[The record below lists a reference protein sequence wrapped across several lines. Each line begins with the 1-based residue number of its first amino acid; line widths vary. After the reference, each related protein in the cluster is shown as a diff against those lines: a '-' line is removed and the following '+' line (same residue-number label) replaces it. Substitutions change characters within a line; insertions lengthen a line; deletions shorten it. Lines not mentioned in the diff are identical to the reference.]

1 MITPGFVCLTAI
13 TSQVEDLETTV
24 NGLMGVLDAI
34 QSSVGTIGTTVDGL
48 GTTVDGLGD
57 SISAT
62 NSATDALQ
70 DSIDNLPEPTDY
82 STELADLASGLADAQ
97 TAIASLTQQLAGVV
111 TAADLATI
119 SNTLGQVQADVR
131 ELLQS
136 NAVVNQSINITNSAQ
151 LLLAESLIGTLTT
164 DPNVIVNG
172 FVNVMITSDNFT
184 TAEIARV
191 NAVTSKLAT
200 VLQYVTASSTA
211 SPSVAIEFPN
221 LSFVD
226 GNYTVSGNDANDP
239 KLATISGDLNIGH
252 GGVANYSQV
261 TSINGSVTIDPSVT
275 GINLTGATITGNVR
289 SSGAAAGVI
298 VLPKAT
304 AVNIG
309 TAQVNTASLTLA
321 EGVVNLGYEG
331 TIANNVLIEAPKAG
345 SIEFAAKTVT
355 GTLMVTAKGDTTIFN
370 AANLTTASATTISA
384 EEANFPK
391 LTMFTGNSV
400 ITADTVTFPALTG
413 NASGTLDLPT
423 ADSFVAPKFVISNN
437 VSATDAIT
445 VEFSSGSHTNL
456 SAPKA
461 KTLSIKGQGNTTNFD
476 TAGYAGTLETF
487 NYTGKIGTKAPLIS
501 NVTNVINIQGSK
513 IKTVSIQ
520 GMADSVVV
528 TGTGAL
534 TSLTTDGDA
543 QIRNFTLNDAD
554 ALVSASIGH
563 KHIEGSGAAMF
574 TVTGNLKLASLSTT
588 NLDETGNIDISGNAA
603 LASLDLS
610 SLQTLPLLGSY
621 SVNINNNKLTGTYT
635 AYTAGS
641 TTTAA
646 VPESLTSSAFASLK
660 PYMQLAVNSRAS
672 ATTGNVTY
680 TLAVNLSNV
689 AATGTTSL
697 TQALVNDTGRT
708 ETATST
714 LTDTYFVAL
723 VND

>member
-1 MITPGFVCLTAI
+1 M
-13 TSQVEDLETTV
+13 
-24 NGLMGVLDAI
+24 
-34 QSSVGTIGTTVDGL
+34 
-48 GTTVDGLGD
+48 
-57 SISAT
+57 
-62 NSATDALQ
+62 
-70 DSIDNLPEPTDY
+70 
-82 STELADLASGLADAQ
+82 
-97 TAIASLTQQLAGVV
+97 
-111 TAADLATI
+111 
-119 SNTLGQVQADVR
+119 
-131 ELLQS
+131 
-136 NAVVNQSINITNSAQ
+136 
-151 LLLAESLIGTLTT
+151 
-164 DPNVIVNG
+164 
-172 FVNVMITSDNFT
+172 
-184 TAEIARV
+184 
-191 NAVTSKLAT
+191 
-200 VLQYVTASSTA
+200 
-211 SPSVAIEFPN
+211 
-221 LSFVD
+221 
-226 GNYTVSGNDANDP
+226 
-239 KLATISGDLNIGH
+239 
-252 GGVANYSQV
+252 
-261 TSINGSVTIDPSVT
+261 
-275 GINLTGATITGNVR
+275 
-289 SSGAAAGVI
+289 
-298 VLPKAT
+298 
-304 AVNIG
+304 
-309 TAQVNTASLTLA
+309 A
-321 EGVVNLGYEG
+321 EGVVNFGYNG
-331 TIANNVLIEAPKAG
+331 TIAGNVWVQAPKAG
-345 SIEFAAKTVT
+345 SVEFAAKTMT
-355 GTLMVTAKGDTTIFN
+355 GTLVISTKDDSTIFN
-370 AANLTTASATTISA
+370 AGNLTTTGSNTTITA

-391 LTMFTGNSV
+391 LTAFGGPTV
-400 ITADTVTFPALTG
+400 ITADTVTFPELTG

-445 VEFSSGSHTNL
+445 VEFSSGSHANL

-487 NYTGKIGTKAPLIS
+487 NNTGKIGTKAPLIS

-554 ALVSASIGH
+554 ALVSVSIGH

-574 TVTGNLKLASLSTT
+574 TVTGNNKLAGLTTT

-621 SVNINNNKLTGTYT
+621 SVNISNNKLTGTYT

-641 TTTAA
+641 TTTNE
-646 VPESLTSSAFASLK
+646 VLESLTSPTLASLK
-660 PYMQLAVNSRAS
+660 PYIKKAVASRAS

-697 TQALVNDTGRT
+697 TAALAGDAGRIADGR
-708 ETATST
+708 TATST

>member
-34 QSSVGTIGTTVDGL
+34 QSSVGTI

-172 FVNVMITSDNFT
+172 FVNVMITSSNFT

-239 KLATISGDLNIGH
+239 KLANISGDSNIGH
-252 GGVANYSQV
+252 GGVADYSQV

-275 GINLTGATITGNVR
+275 GINLTGASITGNVR

-331 TIANNVLIEAPKAG
+331 TIANNVLIEAPKG
-345 SIEFAAKTVT
+345 GGIEFAAKTVM

-384 EEANFPK
+384 DTANFPK

-400 ITADTVTFPALTG
+400 ITADTVTFLALTG
-413 NASGTLDLPT
+413 NASGTLSFPK
-423 ADSFVAPKFVISNN
+423 AESFVAPKFTISSN
-437 VSATDAIT
+437 VTATLTKT
-445 VEFSSGSHTNL
+445 VEFLSGSNTNL
-456 SAPKA
+456 SAPAATSLTINK
-461 KTLSIKGQGNTTNFD
+461 QGNTTNFD
-476 TAGYAGTLETF
+476 TTGYASTLETF
-487 NYTGKIGTKAPLIS
+487 NFTGIVGTKAPLIS
-501 NVTNVINIQGSK
+501 NVTNVINIQRGK

-563 KHIEGSGAAMF
+563 KHIEGSDAAMF
-574 TVTGNLKLASLSTT
+574 TVTGNKKLAGLTTT
-588 NLDETGNIDISGNAA
+588 NLNETGNIDISGNEA

-621 SVNINNNKLTGTYT
+621 LINISNNKLTGTYT

-641 TTTAA
+641 TTTNE
-646 VPESLTSSAFASLK
+646 VLESLTSPALASLK
-660 PYMQLAVNSRAS
+660 PYMKLAVNS
-672 ATTGNVTY
+672 NVVTY

-697 TQALVNDTGRT
+697 TAALAGDAGRIADGR
-708 ETATST
+708 TATST